1 MGMETLAE
9 EVLACLVC
17 PAPSPEVCYTGD
29 SVGLTSGKRM
39 DFIMCLRRIII
50 LTKRK
55 QLVLILFYC

>member
-17 PAPSPEVCYTGD
+17 SSPSPEVCYTGD
-29 SVGLTSGKRM
+29 SVGLTSDKGM
-39 DFIMCLRRIII
+39 DFIMHLRRIII

-55 QLVLILFYC
+55 QLLSILFYC